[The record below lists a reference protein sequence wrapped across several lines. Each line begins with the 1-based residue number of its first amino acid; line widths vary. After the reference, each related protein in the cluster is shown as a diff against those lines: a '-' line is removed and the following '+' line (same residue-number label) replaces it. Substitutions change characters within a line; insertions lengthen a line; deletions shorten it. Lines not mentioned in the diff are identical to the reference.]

1 MGKSIIEDMVKE
13 LIVEMAKDGTAEEAA
28 KDTGIPPNKQEVGK
42 ITYSKDGDTKFT
54 VTDIDD
60 ETGKIS
66 WKVEKLPS
74 YEELFNDSTELVD
87 TAKGVRN
94 EAKGD
99 SVFRDIYERAKTLRN
114 IIRTHL
120 RNEYPDEY
128 RRIVMRLSEND
139 LTEQLSVSDMVNL
152 NDKRV
157 EAVAKAIMDKYDI
170 PDDGRLK
177 GIIRVALSDYLE
189 EMSTT
194 GGGSASFTPG
204 TGMAY
209 ATPYAFRRPKKKQKP
224 IPENLN
230 EIDLKNIAKK
240 VGGILKT
247 AITDPLKLYP
257 KNFQKLFDMGGDKM
271 IRSVIKSFNDKEK
284 GGPRKFEQ
292 LVANNEKLAKEVADK
307 DPDGLGKDFKLLVD
321 KSKYKELIKNDKELA
336 KQMAEKYPATFKDI
350 YEVITKEKIDKKNL
364 NESINLDA
372 YGYKLVPKNKA
383 GNYVQKGSKLDVK
396 QLFEDQKDFQ
406 LKRVAAFDVIEQE
419 LNDIYKML
427 SNAKNETSEYYND
440 NPSSYNVIKPT
451 DLVLDYIKDIKDLLK
466 GE

>member
-1 MGKSIIEDMVKE
+1 MGKIDNIIKKLTEAPGDNLPKVDKTGRFKVGDVK
-13 LIVEMAKDGTAEEAA
+13 ISG
-28 KDTGIPPNKQEVGK
+28 GIKSTIKNINK
-42 ITYSKDGDTKFT
+42 
-54 VTDIDD
+54 
-60 ETGKIS
+60 ETGGIS
-66 WKVEKLPS
+66 WDIEYIPNF
-74 YEELFNDSTELVD
+74 EELFDDATDLVK
-87 TAKGVRN
+87 TAKGVYT
-94 EAKGD
+94 K
-99 SVFRDIYERAKTLRN
+99 AKTDDKLRLIYDEARILRN
-114 IIRTHL
+114 KIRTHI

-128 RRIVMRLSEND
+128 KKITMKMSEGLEEN
-139 LTEQLSVSDMVNL
+139 QLSVTDMINL

-204 TGMAY
+204 SGMTY

-224 IPENLN
+224 IPENLK
-230 EIDLKNIAKK
+230 EGIDL
-240 VGGILKT
+240 
-247 AITDPLKLYP
+247 
-257 KNFQKLFDMGGDKM
+257 
-271 IRSVIKSFNDKEK
+271 SS
-284 GGPRKFEQ
+284 
-292 LVANNEKLAKEVADK
+292 
-307 DPDGLGKDFKLLVD
+307 
-321 KSKYKELIKNDKELA
+321 
-336 KQMAEKYPATFKDI
+336 
-350 YEVITKEKIDKKNL
+350 
-364 NESINLDA
+364 
-372 YGYKLVPKNKA
+372 YGYSLVPKNKA

-440 NPSSYNVIKPT
+440 NPSSYTVIKPT

>member
-1 MGKSIIEDMVKE
+1 MGKIDNIIKKLTEAPGDDLPKVDKTGRFKVGDVK
-13 LIVEMAKDGTAEEAA
+13 ISGGIKSTIKD
-28 KDTGIPPNKQEVGK
+28 INK
-42 ITYSKDGDTKFT
+42 
-54 VTDIDD
+54 
-60 ETGKIS
+60 ETGGIS
-66 WKVEKLPS
+66 WDIEYIPNF
-74 YEELFNDSTELVD
+74 EELFDDATDLVK
-87 TAKGVRN
+87 TAKGVYT
-94 EAKGD
+94 K
-99 SVFRDIYERAKTLRN
+99 AKTDDKLRLIYDEARILRN
-114 IIRTHL
+114 KIRTHI

-128 RRIVMRLSEND
+128 KKITMKMSEGLEEN
-139 LTEQLSVSDMVNL
+139 QLSVTDMINL

-204 TGMAY
+204 SGMTY
-209 ATPYAFRRPKKKQKP
+209 ATPYAFKRPKKKQKP

-230 EIDLKNIAKK
+230 EGIDL
-240 VGGILKT
+240 
-247 AITDPLKLYP
+247 
-257 KNFQKLFDMGGDKM
+257 
-271 IRSVIKSFNDKEK
+271 SS
-284 GGPRKFEQ
+284 
-292 LVANNEKLAKEVADK
+292 
-307 DPDGLGKDFKLLVD
+307 
-321 KSKYKELIKNDKELA
+321 
-336 KQMAEKYPATFKDI
+336 
-350 YEVITKEKIDKKNL
+350 
-364 NESINLDA
+364 
-372 YGYKLVPKNKA
+372 YGYSLVPKNKA

-440 NPSSYNVIKPT
+440 NPSSYTVIKPT

>member
-1 MGKSIIEDMVKE
+1 MGKIENIIKRLTEAPGDDLPKVDKNGE
-13 LIVEMAKDGTAEEAA
+13 FKVGDVRSGDGI
-28 KDTGIPPNKQEVGK
+28 K
-42 ITYSKDGDTKFT
+42 ST
-54 VTDIDD
+54 VTNIDD
-60 ETGKIS
+60 ETGRIE
-66 WKVEKLPS
+66 WDIDYLPNFD
-74 YEELFNDSTELVD
+74 ELFSDATDLVK
-87 TAKGVRN
+87 TAKGVYT
-94 EAKGD
+94 K
-99 SVFRDIYERAKTLRN
+99 AKTDEKLRLIYDEARLLRN
-114 IIRTHL
+114 KIRTHI
-120 RNEYPDEY
+120 RNEYPEEY
-128 RRIVMRLSEND
+128 RRMTMKMSEGLDEN
-139 LTEQLSVSDMVNL
+139 QLSVSDMVSL

-204 TGMAY
+204 SGMTY
-209 ATPYAFRRPKKKQKP
+209 ATPYAFRRSKKKQKP
-224 IPENLN
+224 IPENLK
-230 EIDLKNIAKK
+230 EDID
-240 VGGILKT
+240 
-247 AITDPLKLYP
+247 
-257 KNFQKLFDMGGDKM
+257 
-271 IRSVIKSFNDKEK
+271 
-284 GGPRKFEQ
+284 
-292 LVANNEKLAKEVADK
+292 
-307 DPDGLGKDFKLLVD
+307 
-321 KSKYKELIKNDKELA
+321 
-336 KQMAEKYPATFKDI
+336 
-350 YEVITKEKIDKKNL
+350 
-364 NESINLDA
+364 LDA

-440 NPSSYNVIKPT
+440 NPSSYTVVKPT

>member
-1 MGKSIIEDMVKE
+1 MGKIENIIKKLTEAPEDNLPKVDKKGE
-13 LIVEMAKDGTAEEAA
+13 FKVGDVRSGDGI
-28 KDTGIPPNKQEVGK
+28 K
-42 ITYSKDGDTKFT
+42 ST
-54 VTDIDD
+54 VTNIDD
-60 ETGKIS
+60 ETGRIE
-66 WKVEKLPS
+66 WDIDYLPNFD
-74 YEELFNDSTELVD
+74 ELFGDATDLVK
-87 TAKGVRN
+87 TAKGVYT
-94 EAKGD
+94 K
-99 SVFRDIYERAKTLRN
+99 AKTDEKLRLIYDDARLLRN
-114 IIRTHL
+114 KIRTHI
-120 RNEYPDEY
+120 RNEYPEEY
-128 RRIVMRLSEND
+128 RRMTMKMSEGLDEN
-139 LTEQLSVSDMVNL
+139 QLSVSDMVSL

-224 IPENLN
+224 IPENLK
-230 EIDLKNIAKK
+230 EDIDLN
-240 VGGILKT
+240 
-247 AITDPLKLYP
+247 
-257 KNFQKLFDMGGDKM
+257 
-271 IRSVIKSFNDKEK
+271 S
-284 GGPRKFEQ
+284 
-292 LVANNEKLAKEVADK
+292 
-307 DPDGLGKDFKLLVD
+307 
-321 KSKYKELIKNDKELA
+321 
-336 KQMAEKYPATFKDI
+336 
-350 YEVITKEKIDKKNL
+350 
-364 NESINLDA
+364 
-372 YGYKLVPKNKA
+372 YGYSLVPKNKA

-440 NPSSYNVIKPT
+440 NPSSYTVIKPT

>member
-1 MGKSIIEDMVKE
+1 MGKIDNIIKKLTEAPGDDLPKVDKTGRFKVGDVK
-13 LIVEMAKDGTAEEAA
+13 ISG
-28 KDTGIPPNKQEVGK
+28 GIKSTIKNINK
-42 ITYSKDGDTKFT
+42 
-54 VTDIDD
+54 
-60 ETGKIS
+60 ETGGIS
-66 WKVEKLPS
+66 WDIEYIPNF
-74 YEELFNDSTELVD
+74 EELFDDATDLVK
-87 TAKGVRN
+87 TAKGVYT
-94 EAKGD
+94 K
-99 SVFRDIYERAKTLRN
+99 AKTDDKLRLIYDEARILRN
-114 IIRTHL
+114 KIRTHI

-128 RRIVMRLSEND
+128 RKITMKMSEGLEEN
-139 LTEQLSVSDMVNL
+139 QLSVTDMINL

-204 TGMAY
+204 SGMTY
-209 ATPYAFRRPKKKQKP
+209 ATPYAFKRPKKKQKP

-230 EIDLKNIAKK
+230 EGIDL
-240 VGGILKT
+240 
-247 AITDPLKLYP
+247 
-257 KNFQKLFDMGGDKM
+257 
-271 IRSVIKSFNDKEK
+271 SS
-284 GGPRKFEQ
+284 
-292 LVANNEKLAKEVADK
+292 
-307 DPDGLGKDFKLLVD
+307 
-321 KSKYKELIKNDKELA
+321 
-336 KQMAEKYPATFKDI
+336 
-350 YEVITKEKIDKKNL
+350 
-364 NESINLDA
+364 
-372 YGYKLVPKNKA
+372 YGYSLVPKNKA

-440 NPSSYNVIKPT
+440 NPSSYTVIKPT

>member
-1 MGKSIIEDMVKE
+1 
-13 LIVEMAKDGTAEEAA
+13 
-28 KDTGIPPNKQEVGK
+28 
-42 ITYSKDGDTKFT
+42 
-54 VTDIDD
+54 
-60 ETGKIS
+60 
-66 WKVEKLPS
+66 
-74 YEELFNDSTELVD
+74 
-87 TAKGVRN
+87 
-94 EAKGD
+94 
-99 SVFRDIYERAKTLRN
+99 
-114 IIRTHL
+114 
-120 RNEYPDEY
+120 
-128 RRIVMRLSEND
+128 
-139 LTEQLSVSDMVNL
+139 
-152 NDKRV
+152 
-157 EAVAKAIMDKYDI
+157 
-170 PDDGRLK
+170 
-177 GIIRVALSDYLE
+177 
-189 EMSTT
+189 
-194 GGGSASFTPG
+194 
-204 TGMAY
+204 
-209 ATPYAFRRPKKKQKP
+209 RPKKKQKP

-383 GNYVQKGSKLDVK
+383 GNYVQKGS
-396 QLFEDQKDFQ
+396 
-406 LKRVAAFDVIEQE
+406 
-419 LNDIYKML
+419 
-427 SNAKNETSEYYND
+427 
-440 NPSSYNVIKPT
+440 
-451 DLVLDYIKDIKDLLK
+451 
-466 GE
+466 